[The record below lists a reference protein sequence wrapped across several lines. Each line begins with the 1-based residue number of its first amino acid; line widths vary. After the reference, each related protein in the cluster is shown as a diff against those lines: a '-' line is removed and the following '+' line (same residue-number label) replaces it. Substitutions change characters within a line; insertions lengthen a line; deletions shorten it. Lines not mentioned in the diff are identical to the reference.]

1 MISSEM
7 PSLKNSFS
15 GSALML
21 ANGSTAID
29 LSDCAPESYSALATR
44 MSRTSSSA
52 N

>member
-15 GSALML
+15 ASGLML

-29 LSDCAPESYSALATR
+29 GASLAGATWACFSAAC
-44 MSRTSSSA
+44 TSSIV
-52 N
+52 